1 MYINGYDCFVS
12 FIALQCLIERPAIGV
27 YVRIDNYYSK
37 FRYVHE
43 DKWNIMFDKSVDWHK
58 RVVYLLAY
66 LNQQ

>member
-37 FRYVHE
+37 F
-43 DKWNIMFDKSVDWHK
+43 KWNMMFGKSVYWHK
-58 RVVYLLAY
+58 RVIYLLAY
-66 LNQQ
+66 LNQH